1 MLLEVIVKPDAETE
15 KKLFGRPQ
23 ALMQFR
29 AGVRQATSSLER
41 EIEANAPRATGAFLA
56 SINSSVHEFGDPYRM
71 VGRVYSTHPAADAI
85 EFGANPHTVP
95 IREILRWMQAVSM
108 DIKNKKTP
116 EEVAFLIQRRI
127 EERGLKPHHT
137 FSDAYEAAEDYFH
150 SAIDP
155 ILDAIGGEA
164 EYAVELRSSG
174 SYVASY
180 PPFISD

>member
-1 MLLEVIVKPDAETE
+1 MLLEVIVTPSPDTE
-15 KKLFGRPQ
+15 KKLFDRPQ

-29 AGVRQATSSLER
+29 AGVRQATTSMER
-41 EIEANAPRATGAFLA
+41 EVEANAPKATGAFLA

-85 EFGANPHTVP
+85 EFGADPHTVP
-95 IREILRWMQAVSM
+95 IREILRWMQAVNM
-108 DIKNKKTP
+108 NIKHKKSP

-127 EERGLKPHHT
+127 EERGLKPHYT
-137 FSDAYEAAEDYFH
+137 FSDAYDVAGDYFH

-164 EYAVELRSSG
+164 EYAIELRSSG

-180 PPFISD
+180 PH